1 MYVHNYM
8 LPVCTCRVKRSSLV
22 LYMVSPTRI
31 IMSMHCLCL
40 LCHCVHYFR
49 SIPKQLLKVTVLSR
63 IIFAGD
69 SSGSLPSHD
78 AAYHDKLQCLKIL
91 IKKGAKSSLQ
101 DDKGRNVLHKVRGRS
116 CG

>member
-1 MYVHNYM
+1 MLLDWGLHVIHMESEETKPCIAHGLSYTYNYVYAWSIH
-8 LPVCTCRVKRSSLV
+8 
-22 LYMVSPTRI
+22 
-31 IMSMHCLCL
+31 
-40 LCHCVHYFR
+40 HCVHYFQ
-49 SIPKQLLKVTVLSR
+49 SKQLLKVTALSK

-101 DDKGRNVLHKVRGRS
+101 DDKGRNVLHKVRRGRS